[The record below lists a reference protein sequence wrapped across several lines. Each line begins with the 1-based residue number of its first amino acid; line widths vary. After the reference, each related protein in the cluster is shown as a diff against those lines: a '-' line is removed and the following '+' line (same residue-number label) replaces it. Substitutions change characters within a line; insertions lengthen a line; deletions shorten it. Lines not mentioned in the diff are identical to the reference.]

1 MYSPELTDLATSLT
15 QLVAK
20 STATAIAAKVR
31 AVKNERD
38 TKILRNAYNEI
49 VNQLLSEREEA
60 LQIAQAYKSELEKVV
75 ISDEDIRHL
84 HNTVSRIL
92 EIMERHQL
100 SEASRFG
107 PEQVEKVK
115 EQVKSYEQIK
125 ELISVD
131 TLKTMQLL
139 GFNYKAA
146 IGAPLT
152 LLLQRLILSKMPQQ
166 PAFKDVLTSDL
177 VEVLKNKVAFENFK
191 EMTSMG

>member
-92 EIMERHQL
+92 EIIERHQL

-139 GFNYKAA
+139 GFN
-146 IGAPLT
+146 
-152 LLLQRLILSKMPQQ
+152 
-166 PAFKDVLTSDL
+166 
-177 VEVLKNKVAFENFK
+177 
-191 EMTSMG
+191 